1 MIAREKRRRAIMYVL
16 HQMQMSGNCYKVRL
30 AARQLNI
37 PIALKEYG
45 LHDGTTRKLEFLAKN
60 PNGRVPTLELGDGRF
75 LPESGAILFFLA
87 EGSPLIPQDRWDRAQ
102 MLQWMFFEQYS
113 HEPYIAVAR
122 FWLRYAD
129 EAELAKKE
137 HLVPEWHAKGN
148 AALGVME
155 THLSAHDWFAAN
167 RYTIA
172 DIALYGYTHS
182 AAEGGFDLTRYPGVS
197 RWLARVQEQPGHIPL
212 DETW

>member
-1 MIAREKRRRAIMYVL
+1 MITL

-45 LHDGTTRKLEFLAKN
+45 LHDGSTRVPDFLAKN
-60 PNGRVPTLELGDGRF
+60 PNGRVPMLELEDGRF
-75 LPESGAILFFLA
+75 LPESGAILFYLA
-87 EGSPLIPQDRWDRAQ
+87 EASPLLPQGKWERAQ

-113 HEPYIAVAR
+113 HEPYVAVAR
-122 FWLRYAD
+122 FWLKFAD
-129 EAELAKKE
+129 KAELAKKE

-155 THLSAHDWFAAN
+155 NHLSAQDWFAGNA
-167 RYTIA
+167 YSIA

-182 AAEGGFDLTRYPGVS
+182 AADGGFDLARYPAVS
-197 RWLARVQEQPGHIPL
+197 RWLERVRAQPGHIGL
-212 DETW
+212 DAMW